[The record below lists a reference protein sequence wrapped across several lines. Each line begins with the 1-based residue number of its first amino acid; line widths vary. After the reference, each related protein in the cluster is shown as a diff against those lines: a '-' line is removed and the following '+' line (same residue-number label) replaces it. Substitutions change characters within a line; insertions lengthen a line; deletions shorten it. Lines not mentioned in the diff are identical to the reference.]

1 MKILD
6 GVVCFECVFDL
17 VIKKGWFGMFIGC
30 INFFLC
36 YYIEFIKEKEDI
48 LVDCLKCKKGYLIL
62 CINKYGK

>member
-1 MKILD
+1 
-6 GVVCFECVFDL
+6 
-17 VIKKGWFGMFIGC
+17 MFIGC

-62 CINKYGK
+62 CINKYGKQFFVCNYYL